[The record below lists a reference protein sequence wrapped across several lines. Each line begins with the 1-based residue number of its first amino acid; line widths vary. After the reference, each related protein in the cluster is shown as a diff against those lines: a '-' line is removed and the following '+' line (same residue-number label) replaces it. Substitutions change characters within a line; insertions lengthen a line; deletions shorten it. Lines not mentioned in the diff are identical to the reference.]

1 MLRSKNGDN
10 VSAKNDAKILSF
22 SQRFGTIS
30 RISFAENM
38 DKPKSLTLSQIFL
51 HLFTGLGSGLVGS
64 IVLGILLLLSWGIIG
79 STIAPSTGVPE
90 DLGLSTGAEPAHPL
104 FLFFV
109 MLGVFLSVLA
119 ASITH
124 VLLMTVVDDHFQ
136 HRATILNHAFFGNLV
151 LLLFF
156 VPVYLAVAARWGSDS
171 AGMAGLFH
179 AVIAA
184 LFSFSILEILNNR
197 KYLLVNLY
205 GVILGLV
212 LFSIAA
218 ILLSRNTALLA
229 FLSLPLLIGLLSAGN
244 AIVRSVYGWM
254 YQTYGTDLLNSDA
267 RFGEDY
273 GTSEAS
279 EE

>member
-1 MLRSKNGDN
+1 
-10 VSAKNDAKILSF
+10 
-22 SQRFGTIS
+22 
-30 RISFAENM
+30 M